1 VTSYRLVIQREA
13 DSELT
18 EAAQWYEER
27 RRGLGGEFLD
37 EYAELTARLR
47 RNPYLFA
54 RILGEARR
62 ALFHRF
68 PYSLIYEIHDREVV
82 ILACFHE
89 HRDPKEW
96 QRRL

>member
-1 VTSYRLVIQREA
+1 MQSSPNRHSGTKK
-13 DSELT
+13 
-18 EAAQWYEER
+18 R

-37 EYAELTARLR
+37 EFAEITANLR
-47 RNPYLFA
+47 RNSYLFA
-54 RILGEARR
+54 PILGEARR
-62 ALFHRF
+62 ALFHQF
-68 PYSLIYEIHDREVV
+68 PYSLIYEIHEREVV